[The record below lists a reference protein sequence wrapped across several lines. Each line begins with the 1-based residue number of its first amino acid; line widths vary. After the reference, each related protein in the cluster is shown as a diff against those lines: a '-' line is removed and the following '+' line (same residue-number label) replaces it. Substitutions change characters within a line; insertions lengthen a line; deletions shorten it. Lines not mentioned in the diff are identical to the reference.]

1 MRHPI
6 DPKVDCVFKALL
18 GSEDNRALLIHFLN
32 AVLIDDLPAPIIE
45 VEILNPYNERESFS
59 DKLTIVDVKARDAAR
74 RLFQIEIQLLV
85 FADLASRILYGWADL
100 YSQQL
105 QSGQDHRE
113 LKPTYAIWILDQSLR
128 RDDAAYACR
137 YRMRDDRGY
146 DLIDHGSIWVLE
158 VNKFAAAQVETE
170 RERWLKFFKEA
181 ERFDETTLPEWM
193 HTTEMR
199 QAMSTLNAF
208 SEKER
213 AYHAYQARQEFLRQ
227 QRGIQRELDEARA
240 AKEAE
245 RQATEAERR
254 AKEAA
259 LQAKEIESRAKE
271 AALRAKE
278 IESQAKE
285 AALAEVERL
294 KALLKQKDA

>member
-32 AVLIDDLPAPIIE
+32 AVLVDDLPAPITE
-45 VEILNPYNERESFS
+45 VEILNPYNERETFS

-128 RDDAAYACR
+128 RDDSAYARR

-158 VNKFAAAQVETE
+158 LNKFAAAQVETE

-181 ERFDETTLPEWM
+181 ERFDEATLPDWM
-193 HTTEMR
+193 HTAEMR

-213 AYHAYQARQEFLRQ
+213 EYHAYQARQEFLRQ

-245 RQATEAERR
+245 RQAKEAERR

-259 LQAKEIESRAKE
+259 LQAKET
-271 AALRAKE
+271 
-278 IESQAKE
+278 
-285 AALAEVERL
+285 ALAEVERL
-294 KALLKQKDA
+294 KALLKQKDV

>member
-1 MRHPI
+1 MTTAAGASPPPMTRPVVARFMSPADSRI
-6 DPKVDCVFKALL
+6 FSRGMLAVFPHWSPRWFADQDGKQ
-18 GSEDNRALLIHFLN
+18 H
-32 AVLIDDLPAPIIE
+32 
-45 VEILNPYNERESFS
+45 
-59 DKLTIVDVKARDAAR
+59 KLTIVDVKARDATQ

-85 FADLASRILYGWADL
+85 FAELASRILYGWANL

-128 RDDAAYACR
+128 REDCGYAHR

-146 DLIDHGSIWVLE
+146 DLVDHGSIWVLE
-158 VNKFAAAQVETE
+158 LNKFAAGRVETE

-181 ERFDETTLPEWM
+181 ERFDETALPDWM
-193 HTTEMR
+193 HTAEMR

-227 QRGIQRELDEARA
+227 QRSIQKELEEARA
-240 AKEAE
+240 ATEAALQEKEAERKAKEAE
-245 RQATEAERR
+245 RQEKEAERK
-254 AKEAA
+254 AKEAER
-259 LQAKEIESRAKE
+259 Q
-271 AALRAKE
+271 
-278 IESQAKE
+278 QKE

-294 KALLKQKDA
+294 TALLEQEED

>member
-32 AVLIDDLPAPIIE
+32 AVLVDDLPAPITE
-45 VEILNPYNERESFS
+45 VEILNPYNERETCS

-128 RDDAAYACR
+128 REDCGYARR

-146 DLIDHGSIWVLE
+146 DLVDHGSIWVLE
-158 VNKFAAAQVETE
+158 LNKFAAGRVETE
-170 RERWLKFFKEA
+170 RERWLQFFKEA
-181 ERFDETTLPEWM
+181 ERFDESTLPDWM
-193 HTTEMR
+193 HTAEMR

-227 QRGIQRELDEARA
+227 QRAIQRELDEERA
-240 AKEAE
+240 
-245 RQATEAERR
+245 

-259 LQAKEIESRAKE
+259 LQGKEAERKAKE
-271 AALRAKE
+271 AERKAKE
-278 IESQAKE
+278 AERKQKE

-294 KALLKQKDA
+294 TALLRQRGK

>member
-32 AVLIDDLPAPIIE
+32 AVLVDDLPAPITE
-45 VEILNPYNERESFS
+45 VEILNPYNERETFS

-128 RDDAAYACR
+128 RDDSAYARR

-158 VNKFAAAQVETE
+158 LNKFAAAQVETE
-170 RERWLKFFKEA
+170 RERWLKFFTEA
-181 ERFDETTLPEWM
+181 ERFDEATLPDWM
-193 HTTEMR
+193 HTAEMR

-213 AYHAYQARQEFLRQ
+213 EYHAYQARQEFLRQ

-240 AKEAE
+240 AE
-245 RQATEAERR
+245 EAERR
-254 AKEAA
+254 AKEA
-259 LQAKEIESRAKE
+259 ER
-271 AALRAKE
+271 R
-278 IESQAKE
+278 AKE

-294 KALLKQKDA
+294 KALLKQKGG

>member
-6 DPKVDCVFKALL
+6 DPKVDCGFKALL
-18 GSEDNRALLIHFLN
+18 GSEDNRALLIHCLN
-32 AVLIDDLPAPIIE
+32 AVLVDDLPAPITE
-45 VEILNPYNERESFS
+45 VEILNPYNERETFS

-113 LKPTYAIWILDQSLR
+113 LQPTYAIWILDQSLR
-128 RDDAAYACR
+128 REDSEYAHR

-158 VNKFAAAQVETE
+158 LNTFAAAQVETE

-181 ERFDETTLPEWM
+181 ERFDETTLPDWM
-193 HTTEMR
+193 KGMPSVQPRR
-199 QAMSTLNAF
+199 QALVP
-208 SEKER
+208 
-213 AYHAYQARQEFLRQ
+213 
-227 QRGIQRELDEARA
+227 
-240 AKEAE
+240 
-245 RQATEAERR
+245 RR
-254 AKEAA
+254 
-259 LQAKEIESRAKE
+259 
-271 AALRAKE
+271 
-278 IESQAKE
+278 
-285 AALAEVERL
+285 
-294 KALLKQKDA
+294 

>member
-32 AVLIDDLPAPIIE
+32 AVLVDDLPAPITE
-45 VEILNPYNERESFS
+45 VEILNPYNERETCS

-128 RDDAAYACR
+128 REDCGYARR

-146 DLIDHGSIWVLE
+146 DLVNHGSIWVLE
-158 VNKFAAAQVETE
+158 LNKFAAGRVETE

-181 ERFDETTLPEWM
+181 ERFDETALPDWM
-193 HTTEMR
+193 HTAEMR

-227 QRGIQRELDEARA
+227 QRAIQQELEEARA
-240 AKEAE
+240 ATEAALQGKEAEEAKEAE
-245 RQATEAERR
+245 RKQ
-254 AKEAA
+254 
-259 LQAKEIESRAKE
+259 
-271 AALRAKE
+271 
-278 IESQAKE
+278 KE

-294 KALLKQKDA
+294 TALLRQRGK